1 MSETPLGT
9 NDIPQLY
16 ECLRTALSQ
25 DQHRQK
31 QAEATLE
38 GLENRH
44 GFTSCL
50 AVSIT
55 LSFPSY
61 IVISVLPFLQGWHVH
76 AGNHWQ

>member
-1 MSETPLGT
+1 MSETPLGP

-16 ECLRTALSQ
+16 ECLKTALSQ

-31 QAEATLE
+31 QAEGTLE

-50 AVSIT
+50 AVSIE
-55 LSFPSY
+55 LSGPYCS
-61 IVISVLPFLQGWHVH
+61 VISVVPF
-76 AGNHWQ
+76 